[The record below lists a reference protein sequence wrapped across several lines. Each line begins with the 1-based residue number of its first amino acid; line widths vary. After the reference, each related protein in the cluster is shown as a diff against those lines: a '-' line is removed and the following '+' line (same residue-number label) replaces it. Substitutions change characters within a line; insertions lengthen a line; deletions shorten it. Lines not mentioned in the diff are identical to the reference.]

1 MCTPKVRLINSN
13 FWGVFVVK
21 YDEGFK
27 QKVVDAYLAGEGGYC
42 SLANRFGIQSKT
54 NIRKWVS
61 AFQQFG
67 KQGLVTK
74 KASATYPVQFKLD
87 VIDYKLRTG
96 DSFEEV
102 ARKFGITEPPMILNW
117 LKKWQNQG
125 VEGLSKT
132 KGRPSMSNK
141 PKKKKNEKKL
151 TKEQQLLKEIELL
164 RAENAYL
171 KKLRASGI
179 NIPSR
184 LLKQNSESSTNSGK
198 NSN

>member
-1 MCTPKVRLINSN
+1 MCTPKVRPTNSN
-13 FWGVFVVK
+13 FWGVFMVK
-21 YDEGFK
+21 YDEEFK
-27 QKVVDAYLAGEGGYC
+27 QKVVDAYLAGEGGYA
-42 SLANRFGIQSKT
+42 SLAIRFGIRSKT

-67 KQGLVTK
+67 KQGLVNK
-74 KASATYPVQFKLD
+74 KANANYPVQFKLD
-87 VIDYKLRTG
+87 VLNYKVKTG

-117 LKKWQNQG
+117 LRKWQNEG
-125 VEGLSKT
+125 IEGLSKS
-132 KGRPSMSNK
+132 KGRPSMFNK

-184 LLKQNSESSTNSGK
+184 LLKQNPGSSTNSEK

>member
-1 MCTPKVRLINSN
+1 LGC
-13 FWGVFVVK
+13 FFVVK
-21 YDEGFK
+21 YHEEFK
-27 QKVVDAYLAGEGGYC
+27 QKVVDAYLAGEGGYS
-42 SLANRFGIQSKT
+42 SLAIRFGIQSKT

-67 KQGLVTK
+67 KQGLAPK
-74 KASATYPVQFKLD
+74 KSITNYPVQFKID
-87 VIDYKLRTG
+87 VLNYKVRTG
-96 DSFEEV
+96 DSLEEV

-117 LKKWQNQG
+117 LRKWQNEG
-125 VEGLSKT
+125 IEGLSKS
-132 KGRPSMSNK
+132 KGGSSLSNES
-141 PKKKKNEKKL
+141 KKNKNEKRL

-171 KKLRASGI
+171 KKLRASGV

-184 LLKQNSESSTNSGK
+184 LLKQNPESSTNSEK